1 MIKET
6 SAYLL
11 QHAHNPVDWWPWCEE
26 AFEKARREQ
35 KLVLVSIGYSSCHWC
50 HVMEKGSFENEETA
64 ALMNQLFVCIKV
76 DREERPDVDQVY
88 MSAVHLMNGQGGWP
102 LNCFV
107 LPDKRPVY
115 GGTYFPDQQWR
126 NLLRQLADSFTN
138 DPERAMEYAARL
150 AAGLKTAET
159 WSGSGRLVERA
170 DLDRAFARMQG
181 HADPVEGGGN
191 RAPKFPMPGNYQF
204 LMRYH
209 HLTQN
214 TESLQQVRLTLEKM
228 AHGGI
233 YDQLGGGFARY
244 SIDSLWKVPHFE
256 KMLYDNAQLVSLYS
270 EAFQQSKDP
279 LYKRIVEETLSF
291 VGREMTSPEGLF
303 YSAIDADSEG
313 EEGRFYIW
321 QKDELLELL
330 GNDFPFF
337 SRVFNV
343 NERGYWEHDNY
354 ILLRSQRDEVNAKQ
368 EGLSLAEY
376 MRTIDRCKKILME
389 ARSKRTRPM
398 VDEKVL
404 VSWNGL
410 MIRGYADA
418 YRALGD
424 EAYLQAAIHAARV
437 LLEKTGQPDGSLLR
451 VYNQGT
457 AFVDAFLDDYACLA
471 DALLALYA
479 CTFDAVWLKKAKAL
493 TDYTLA
499 HFSQE
504 VQSGMYY
511 YTSNRH
517 PEVVLRQTETQDNV
531 IPSSNSVLAKNLYQL
546 YLHFFEDRYRD
557 QAERMLAAVRDQV
570 LEATPWYY
578 NWAILASQI
587 TADFYEVVIVGSDA
601 KKFGKHFHECYVPNA
616 IFAGTESTATA
627 ELPLFNGRWQKDKTL
642 IYVCRNQAC
651 QLPVESVDEAFS
663 LLRG

>member
-1 MIKET
+1 
-6 SAYLL
+6 
-11 QHAHNPVDWWPWCEE
+11 
-26 AFEKARREQ
+26 
-35 KLVLVSIGYSSCHWC
+35 
-50 HVMEKGSFENEETA
+50 
-64 ALMNQLFVCIKV
+64 MNQLFVCIKV

-244 SIDSLWKVPHFE
+244 STDSLWKVPHFE

-557 QAERMLAAVRDQV
+557 QSERMLAAVRDQV